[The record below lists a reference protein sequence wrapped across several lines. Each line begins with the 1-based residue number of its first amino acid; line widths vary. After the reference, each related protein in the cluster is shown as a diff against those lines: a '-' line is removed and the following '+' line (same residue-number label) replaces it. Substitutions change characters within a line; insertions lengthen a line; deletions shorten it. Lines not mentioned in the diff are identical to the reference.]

1 MRGKH
6 KAIYAVL
13 CIILI
18 STFLPFWLPLERA
31 ADTERIH
38 RVYEESSQ
46 QGDVIHM
53 ESDHINAADFI
64 QPEQKNTA
72 VRMRQLKER
81 TLKNLV
87 LILTVLSISSFSL
100 WISLKRAFFAY
111 LQSYL
116 YPMARFLCDI
126 ITRQKKDGKKRC
138 RHFCNC

>member
-1 MRGKH
+1 MRES
-6 KAIYAVL
+6 IRLFYAVL

-100 WISLKRAFFAY
+100 WISLKRGH
-111 LQSYL
+111 
-116 YPMARFLCDI
+116 FLHTFNHIYILWHASCAI
-126 ITRQKKDGKKRC
+126 
-138 RHFCNC
+138 